1 MYNIYRCTFVDFV
14 SGTLASTRSVEDC
27 ATVLARYREAFSAL
41 VVEVLKKLQF
51 RCNSTALEE
60 MDDETIGKYGHCN
73 TIFRILFC
81 YKLVTIIKLI
91 LFLSSN
97 EFLDDDQETEWQ
109 HYLRASIETVL
120 RISDVLPEDV
130 LRIVV
135 R

>member
-1 MYNIYRCTFVDFV
+1 
-14 SGTLASTRSVEDC
+14 
-27 ATVLARYREAFSAL
+27 
-41 VVEVLKKLQF
+41 
-51 RCNSTALEE
+51 
-60 MDDETIGKYGHCN
+60 MDDETIGKDDNCFG
-73 TIFRILFC
+73 ILFH
-81 YKLVTIIKLI
+81 YTYATITSLI
-91 LFLSSN
+91 LCLSSN

>member
-1 MYNIYRCTFVDFV
+1 MRFQLSTSFIFNILLCRNKGKELSIIKLSTIYRCTFVDFV

-73 TIFRILFC
+73 TRFRIL
-81 YKLVTIIKLI
+81 LN
-91 LFLSSN
+91 S
-97 EFLDDDQETEWQ
+97 
-109 HYLRASIETVL
+109 
-120 RISDVLPEDV
+120 
-130 LRIVV
+130 
-135 R
+135 

>member
-1 MYNIYRCTFVDFV
+1 MKQ
-14 SGTLASTRSVEDC
+14 SVN
-27 ATVLARYREAFSAL
+27 TVIAIRVFISYSSI
-41 VVEVLKKLQF
+41 LKL
-51 RCNSTALEE
+51 
-60 MDDETIGKYGHCN
+60 I
-73 TIFRILFC
+73 
-81 YKLVTIIKLI
+81 TIISLI

>member
-1 MYNIYRCTFVDFV
+1 M
-14 SGTLASTRSVEDC
+14 EDC

-60 MDDETIGKYGHCN
+60 MDDETIGKHDNWN
-73 TIFRILFC
+73 TCFGIL
-81 YKLVTIIKLI
+81 LIITSLI
-91 LFLSSN
+91 LCLSSN

>member
-1 MYNIYRCTFVDFV
+1 MMKQSVNTVIAIRVFV
-14 SGTLASTRSVEDC
+14 SYFA
-27 ATVLARYREAFSAL
+27 
-41 VVEVLKKLQF
+41 
-51 RCNSTALEE
+51 
-60 MDDETIGKYGHCN
+60 
-73 TIFRILFC
+73 IFI
-81 YKLVTIIKLI
+81 TIISLI

>member
-1 MYNIYRCTFVDFV
+1 MMKQ
-14 SGTLASTRSVEDC
+14 SV
-27 ATVLARYREAFSAL
+27 R
-41 VVEVLKKLQF
+41 
-51 RCNSTALEE
+51 
-60 MDDETIGKYGHCN
+60 
-73 TIFRILFC
+73 
-81 YKLVTIIKLI
+81 TIIVLVSYSTILKLATITSLI
-91 LFLSSN
+91 LCLSSN